1 MVRRTKADAL
11 TTRGDLLDAAERLF
25 SEKGVSSTSMNQVA
39 EAAGVTRGAIYHHF
53 ENKLDLI
60 DALME
65 RVRLPVDDMRDELN
79 KTHHDDPITLLRAR
93 CLHIIEQVQHDPH
106 MQALVNI
113 LLHKCEYVDDALPI
127 HIRHL
132 SGRND
137 CIDECVH
144 LAEQAKQQ
152 GLMAAQIDSRATII
166 SLFSLIDGLMYNWL
180 LDRDYFDLTPTAR
193 HAVDTFFAGLKPIHP
208 SI

>member
-25 SEKGVSSTSMNQVA
+25 SEKGVANTSMNQVA

-65 RVRLPVDDMRDELN
+65 RVRLPVDDMRDALN
-79 KTHHDDPITLLRAR
+79 KAHQDDPITLLRAR
-93 CLHIIEQVQHDPH
+93 CLHIIEQVQNDPH

-144 LAEQAKQQ
+144 IADKAKAQ
-152 GLMAAQIDSRATII
+152 GLIAPQLDSRATILG
-166 SLFSLIDGLMYNWL
+166 LFSLVDGLMYNWL
-180 LDRDYFDLTPTAR
+180 LDRDYFDLIPTA
-193 HAVDTFFAGLKPIHP
+193 HQAIDTFLTGLKPTQP
-208 SI
+208 TT